1 MSDTPAGRLLAAV
14 EPLSHAERLRT
25 VARTAHTLAASG
37 ELPSL
42 LVELADGGRYERRLA
57 ALAALAGRHTP
68 YLTARLTDPDAVV
81 RRYAH
86 RAIRRLPVPDE
97 AVERAVADAPTAV
110 RAELVTAVL
119 RSGRSALAERLAAA
133 LSRSHGP
140 RAAARLLPLCP
151 AAFVAAELPA
161 YAHVVDFAA
170 ALGDRHPQAVLDAF
184 EAGPGDRDAWS
195 RHAPALA
202 AAARHL
208 PLRVLD
214 LLERRTGHPSLPKPV
229 RDRLAD
235 LAAADPTRTARL
247 LRATGHS
254 RHDPVPHPAVARR
267 LAAAD
272 PSALVGLVAHQPRY
286 GQELLR
292 AQPPARRSAL
302 HDTVYADPQRRGW
315 EYAEAL
321 ALLPAADRYPRA
333 RAEIHRLRRNQ
344 DGDLAD
350 WLAAPGPPPV
360 PTPAD
365 LLSLVALLPPAE
377 ARPRLLAETRLPEPV
392 ERSYGWEELI
402 GNAARSGDPVA
413 VSELLTL
420 LRRLRNEQDPVRWGP
435 LSALAELASVL
446 HDGHAADLHRLTED
460 ALTARDCSEPT
471 RAGLTGTAVAVLVHH
486 PSGTALAAWATRTLE
501 RTGAPRLTLP
511 RGRERAVLDA
521 LRPLLHDSAAT
532 PDAALL
538 LTVADALG
546 PRARR
551 VLAEPLT
558 RALRTGTDEARRRV
572 LDHLA
577 PLDPAIALDLLARD
591 PSAARSAP
599 VRAVLTAVRTDLLT
613 LLPEDATEADT
624 ATADR
629 WTPRQQQDAASRL
642 AETAADRDRPVEQ
655 RAAALRAAAPLG
667 DAGAALLRRWAAD
680 PDTVLA
686 ETALA
691 ALPHTT
697 DPAAVLPDLLAL
709 AGTDLARV
717 ALYAADRPARHTPAA
732 ALAPALYTIAL
743 GTGSAKVT
751 SRKQAVR
758 LAARHLPA
766 AAAAELLLAAHLA
779 PDQHGDV
786 RAAATAETADRIGD
800 TRADEA
806 AAATGARWA
815 LLADTVERGSTLQR
829 LRAFAP
835 EPHRLP
841 PADRPRYAALVVRM
855 LDLGDSIAEHAARG
869 RLVGLA
875 EYAPDAVAGLARAV
889 LAPDDPDDPEQ
900 PSRWKSAARSLAAIA
915 LGTAPHPTA
924 GCAPGSVLAGLL
936 TTLTGAVQ
944 ADEDR
949 DGRGGEQG
957 HGGGAARER
966 LDELLEQLGN
976 QWGAPNLLE
985 VRRAAAA
992 ILLPAAALRAQ
1003 AARLLLPTVAVTDP
1017 GLGDHLLAVAALLPD
1032 RPALAADLA
1041 LTLGRSVGGSLPTDA
1056 PALAAA
1062 RRLTDEG
1069 TLAAGLFAVALTGA
1083 GGVAHWPE
1091 PWHALLRE
1099 LRRHPAPDVRDRAH
1113 TVRPP
1118 RPAQE

>member
-1 MSDTPAGRLLAAV
+1 MSDTPAERLLAAV
-14 EPLSHAERLRT
+14 EPLAHADRLRT
-25 VARTAHTLAASG
+25 VARTAHALAATG

-42 LVELADGGRYERRLA
+42 IAELAERGRYERRLA

-68 YLTARLTDPDAVV
+68 HLTARLADPDAVV

-97 AVERAVADAPTAV
+97 AVAQAVAAAPTAV
-110 RAELVTAVL
+110 RAELVAAVL
-119 RSGRSALAERLAAA
+119 RSGRTALAERLVAA

-140 RAAARLLPLCP
+140 RAAAPLLPLCS
-151 AAFVAAELPA
+151 AAFVTAELPA
-161 YAHVVDFAA
+161 YAHAVDFTA
-170 ALGDRHPQAVLDAF
+170 ALGHRHPQAVLDAV
-184 EAGPGDRDAWS
+184 EPQLADRTAWS
-195 RHAPALA
+195 RHVHALA

-214 LLERRTGHPSLPKPV
+214 LLERRPGGPPLPRPL

-247 LRATGHS
+247 LAVARS
-254 RHDPVPHPAVARR
+254 RRDTALRPAVARR

-272 PSALVGLVAHQPRY
+272 PSALADLVAQQP
-286 GQELLR
+286 GHGPVLLR
-292 AQPPARRSAL
+292 ALPPARRPAL
-302 HDTVYADPQRRGW
+302 HDSVYADLYRRVGY
-315 EYAEAL
+315 YAEAL

-377 ARPRLLAETRLPEPV
+377 ARPRLLAETRLPEPT
-392 ERSYGWEELI
+392 ERAYGWEELI
-402 GNAARSGDPVA
+402 GNAARSGDPAA
-413 VSELLTL
+413 VSELLPTL
-420 LRRLRNEQDPVRWGP
+420 ARRLRNEQDPVRWGP
-435 LSALAELASVL
+435 LSALAELAPVL
-446 HDGHAADLHRLTED
+446 HDGHAADLHRLTEE
-460 ALTARDCSEPT
+460 ALTTRDCSEHT
-471 RAGLTGTAVAVLVHH
+471 RAGLTDTAVAVLARH

-501 RTGAPRLTLP
+501 RTGAPRITLP

-521 LRPLLHDSAAT
+521 LRPLLRDSAAT

-551 VLAEPLT
+551 VLAEPLA
-558 RALRTGTDEARRRV
+558 RALRTGTDEARCRA
-572 LDHLA
+572 LDHLV
-577 PLDPAIALDLLARD
+577 PLDPATALDLLTRD

-599 VRAVLTAVRTDLLT
+599 VRAVLTAVRTDLLA
-613 LLPEDATEADT
+613 LLPGDLTEADT

-642 AETAADRDRPVEQ
+642 AATAADPDRPAEE

-667 DAGAALLRRWAAD
+667 DVGTALLRRWAAD
-680 PDTVLA
+680 PDTALA

-691 ALPHTT
+691 ALPHTA
-697 DPAAVLPDLLAL
+697 DPASVLPDLLAL
-709 AGTDLARV
+709 AGHDRARV
-717 ALYAADRPARHTPAA
+717 ALYAADRPARHTPAD
-732 ALAPALYTIAL
+732 ALAPALRAIVL
-743 GTGSAKVT
+743 GPAAAKVT

-766 AAAAELLLAAHLA
+766 ETAAELLLAAHLA
-779 PDQHGDV
+779 PEQHADV
-786 RAAATAETADRIGD
+786 RTVTTAETTDRIGD

-806 AAATGARWA
+806 AVATGARWA

-829 LRAFAP
+829 LRVLDP

-841 PADRPRYAALVVRM
+841 PADRSRYAALVVRM
-855 LDLGDSIAEHAARG
+855 LDLGDSIAEHVARG

-875 EYAPDAVAGLARAV
+875 EHAPEAVADLARAV
-889 LAPDDPDDPEQ
+889 LAPDDPDDPDR
-900 PSRWKSAARSLAAIA
+900 PDRWKSAAHGLVAIA
-915 LGTAPHPTA
+915 VGAAPHPTG

-936 TTLTGAVQ
+936 TTLTGAVR
-944 ADEDR
+944 ADEQA
-949 DGRGGEQG
+949 GE
-957 HGGGAARER
+957 HARER
-966 LDELLEQLGN
+966 LDELLDRLGSL
-976 QWGAPNLLE
+976 WDAPNLPE
-985 VRRAAAA
+985 VRRAVAA
-992 ILLPAAALRAQ
+992 ILLPAPALRAQ
-1003 AARLLLPTVAVTDP
+1003 AARQLLATVAVTDP
-1017 GLGDHLLAVAALLPD
+1017 EIGDTLLAVAALLPD

-1041 LTLGRSVGGSLPTDA
+1041 ATLRHSLGTSLPADA
-1056 PALAAA
+1056 PALDAA
-1062 RRLTDEG
+1062 RRLTAEG

-1083 GGVAHWPE
+1083 GSAAHWPE
-1091 PWHALLRE
+1091 PWRALLRE
-1099 LRRHPAPDVRDRAH
+1099 LRHHPAADVRDRAH
-1113 TVRPP
+1113 AVRPP

>member
-1 MSDTPAGRLLAAV
+1 MSDTPAERLLAAV
-14 EPLSHAERLRT
+14 EPLAHADRLRT
-25 VARTAHTLAASG
+25 VARTAHALAATG

-42 LVELADGGRYERRLA
+42 IAELAESGRYERRLA

-68 YLTARLTDPDAVV
+68 HLTARLTDPDAVV

-97 AVERAVADAPTAV
+97 AVAQAVAAAPTAV
-110 RAELVTAVL
+110 RAELVAAVL
-119 RSGRSALAERLAAA
+119 RSGRTALAERLVTA

-140 RAAARLLPLCP
+140 RAAAPLLPLCS
-151 AAFVAAELPA
+151 AAFVTAELPA
-161 YAHVVDFAA
+161 YAHAVDFTA
-170 ALGDRHPQAVLDAF
+170 ALGRRHPQAVLDAV
-184 EAGPGDRDAWS
+184 APQLADRSTWS
-195 RHAPALA
+195 RHVHALA

-214 LLERRTGHPSLPKPV
+214 LLERSPGGPPLPRPL

-247 LRATGHS
+247 LAAVRS
-254 RHDPVPHPAVARR
+254 RRDPGLRPAVARR
-267 LAAAD
+267 LVAAD
-272 PSALVGLVAHQPRY
+272 PSALADLVAHRP
-286 GQELLR
+286 GHGKVLLR
-292 AQPPARRSAL
+292 ALPPARRTAL
-302 HDTVYADPQRRGW
+302 HDTVYADPCRRVGH
-315 EYAEAL
+315 YAEAL
-321 ALLPAADRYPRA
+321 ALLPAADREQRA
-333 RAEIHRLRRNQ
+333 RAELHRLRRDG

-350 WLAAPGPPPV
+350 WLAAPGSPPV
-360 PTPAD
+360 PTPAG
-365 LLSLVALLPPAE
+365 LLDLVALLPPAA
-377 ARPRLLAETRLPEPV
+377 ARPRLLAETRLPDPT
-392 ERSYGWEELI
+392 ERAYGWEELI
-402 GNAARSGDPVA
+402 GNAARSGDPAA
-413 VSELLTL
+413 VSELLPTL
-420 LRRLRNEQDPVRWGP
+420 TRCLRNERDLVRWGP
-435 LSALAELASVL
+435 LSALAQLVPVL

-460 ALTARDCSEPT
+460 VLTARDCSEYT
-471 RAGLTGTAVAVLVHH
+471 RAGLTDTAVAVLARD
-486 PSGTALAAWATRTLE
+486 PSGAALAAWATRTLE
-501 RTGAPRLTLP
+501 RTGAHRITLP

-532 PDAALL
+532 SDAALL

-558 RALRTGTDEARRRV
+558 RALRTGTGEARRRV

-577 PLDPAIALDLLARD
+577 PLDPATALDLLSRD

-599 VRAVLTAVRTDLLT
+599 VRAVLTAVRTDLLA
-613 LLPEDATEADT
+613 LLPEAGTEDGT

-655 RAAALRAAAPLG
+655 RAAALRAAAPLD
-667 DAGAALLRRWAAD
+667 DAGTALLRRWAAD

-691 ALPHTT
+691 ALPRTA

-709 AGTDLARV
+709 AGTDRARV

-732 ALAPALYTIAL
+732 VLAPALYAIAL
-743 GTGSAKVT
+743 DTGTTKVT

-786 RAAATAETADRIGD
+786 RGAATAETADRIGD

-829 LRAFAP
+829 LRVLDP

-841 PADRPRYAALVVRM
+841 PAARPRYAALVVRT
-855 LDLGDSIAEHAARG
+855 LDLDDRIAEHAARG

-889 LAPDDPDDPEQ
+889 LAPDVPDRPDG
-900 PSRWKSAARSLAAIA
+900 WKSAAHSLVAIA
-915 LGTAPHPTA
+915 GGSAPHPTG

-936 TTLTGAVQ
+936 TTLTGAVR
-944 ADEDR
+944 ADEHAD
-949 DGRGGEQG
+949 E
-957 HGGGAARER
+957 HGDEHARER
-966 LDELLEQLGN
+966 LDELLGRLDRLRDVPDLP
-976 QWGAPNLLE
+976 AL
-985 VRRAAAA
+985 RRAAAA
-992 ILLPAAALRAQ
+992 ILLPVPALCAQ
-1003 AARLLLPTVAVTDP
+1003 AARQLFAAVVVTDP
-1017 GLGDHLLAVAALLPD
+1017 ELGDRLLAVVALLPD

-1041 LTLGRSVGGSLPTDA
+1041 GTLRRASGSLHDSA
-1056 PALAAA
+1056 PALDAA
-1062 RRLTDEG
+1062 RRLTAEG
-1069 TLAAGLFAVALTGA
+1069 TLAAGLFAVALVGA
-1083 GGVAHWPE
+1083 GAAGPRPE
-1091 PWHALLRE
+1091 PWRALLHE

-1113 TVRPP
+1113 AVRLP
-1118 RPAQE
+1118 RPAPGR